1 MSQQGVAV
9 QAATTVAEELA
20 KPPPQSCTQFHHSSL
35 VFAGAPT
42 PPCAHTAPTALRQL
56 NFLDRFL
63 ALWILLAMVLGLI
76 VGNFSSADEVLE
88 KVKFVDVSLPL
99 AIALMVM
106 MWPILCRVSPS
117 SLVPLFKQRTLWKH
131 LLFSVVLNWIV
142 APLFMFGLAW
152 AFLPDKRE
160 LREGLILV
168 GIARCIAMASQLLP
182 SYGSSFGPRSPGAT
196 SNITTFWPAV
206 CAINVVVNSLLQI
219 VLYSPLAILYLRSVM
234 PPWLAASPLSSA
246 GFPLDLLK
254 PGTDRSPSGIPLA
267 AALVTRA
274 VFVLVRARNFF
285 QNKFLPMIAPLS
297 LIALLFTIV
306 IIFAAQG
313 KQVVRS
319 ITDVLRIIPPLL
331 VYFAG
336 IFFAT
341 IFACRQAKV
350 GYARSTSAALAGAS
364 NNFELAIAV
373 AIASYGAHS
382 PQALAATVGPLV
394 ECVLRPSTREDKV
407 PVLLGLSYALLWYRR
422 RSQWDLPNEDA
433 DEEKHLSTSESG
445 SDSDGPSKAA
455 ARPEEAV

>member
-1 MSQQGVAV
+1 MSQPSVAV
-9 QAATTVAEELA
+9 QAATSLAEELA
-20 KPPPQSCTQFHHSSL
+20 KPPPQSS
-35 VFAGAPT
+35 PT
-42 PPCAHTAPTALRQL
+42 TLKRL
-56 NFLDRFL
+56 GFLDRFL
-63 ALWILLAMVLGLI
+63 ALWIFLAMALGLI
-76 VGNFSSADEVLE
+76 VGNFSLADEVLE

-117 SLVPLFKQRTLWKH
+117 SLVPLLKQRALWKH
-131 LLFSVVLNWIV
+131 LLFSVVLNWII

-168 GIARCIAMASQLLP
+168 GIARCIAMVLVWTEIAR
-182 SYGSSFGPRSPGAT
+182 GDIEF
-196 SNITTFWPAV
+196 

-219 VLYSPLAILYLRSVM
+219 VLYSPLAILYIRVFSGGVDDGFQVGYATVARSV
-234 PPWLAASPLSSA
+234 AAFL
-246 GFPLDLLK
+246 
-254 PGTDRSPSGIPLA
+254 GIPLA
-267 AALVTRA
+267 AALATRA
-274 VFVLVRARNFF
+274 VFVLIRARNFF
-285 QNKFLPMIAPLS
+285 QNKFLPTIAPLS

-341 IFACRQAKV
+341 IFACRRAKV
-350 GYARSTSAALAGAS
+350 GYARSTSSALAGAS

-373 AIASYGAHS
+373 AIASYGANS

-394 ECVLRPSTREDKV
+394 DK
-407 PVLLGLSYALLWYRR
+407 
-422 RSQWDLPNEDA
+422 WDLPDEDA
-433 DEEKHLSTSESG
+433 DEEKHLSSSASSSHGE
-445 SDSDGPSKAA
+445 GPSKTIAG
-455 ARPEEAV
+455 PEEAV

>member
-1 MSQQGVAV
+1 MSQHGVAV

-20 KPPPQSCTQFHHSSL
+20 KPPPQSCTQFHHSSF
-35 VFAGAPT
+35 VFAGSPT

-56 NFLDRFL
+56 TFLDRFL

-131 LLFSVVLNWIV
+131 LLFSVALNWIV

-168 GIARCIAMASQLLP
+168 GIARCIAMVLVWTEIAK
-182 SYGSSFGPRSPGAT
+182 GDIEF
-196 SNITTFWPAV
+196 

-219 VLYSPLAILYLRSVM
+219 VLYSPLAILYIRVFSAGADDGFQVGYATVARSV
-234 PPWLAASPLSSA
+234 AAFL
-246 GFPLDLLK
+246 
-254 PGTDRSPSGIPLA
+254 GIPLA

-341 IFACRQAKV
+341 VFACRRAKV

-394 ECVLRPSTREDKV
+394 ECVLRPSNSGAQV

-433 DEEKHLSTSESG
+433 DEEKHLSTRESG
-445 SDSDGPSKAA
+445 SDRDGPSKAA